1 MSSLFE
7 MKARSPVV
15 PLEYPRVTEEQ
26 PTVEVGPPVVL
37 DERRSAERAAEQERV
52 VEAAVQRTRE
62 ETRASVLAECEE
74 RMRDDL
80 SVERSAIAHACSSF
94 AQERTRYF
102 AEVEREVVKLAVAIA
117 GRILQREVAMD
128 ATLLAGVVRVALSNL
143 GNQEG
148 AVLHVPEREL
158 EMWRRAIKPTNL
170 QVKADDEM
178 DAGEL
183 RLEAAGGIAEL
194 GIGAQLVEIE
204 RGFFDLLDKR
214 PA

>member
-7 MKARSPVV
+7 MKERLRVV
-15 PLEYPRVTEEQ
+15 PLEYPRVMDEE
-26 PTVEVGPPVVL
+26 PADIVGSPVVH
-37 DERRSAERAAEQERV
+37 DERRSAERAAEQELV
-52 VEAAVQRTRE
+52 VEAAVRRTRE
-62 ETRASVLAECEE
+62 ETRASVFAECDE

-80 SVERSAIAHACSSF
+80 RVERSAIAHACSSF

-117 GRILQREVAMD
+117 SRILQREVAMD
-128 ATLLAGVVRVALSNL
+128 ATLLAGVVRVALSKL
-143 GNQEG
+143 GDQEG
-148 AVLHVPEREL
+148 AVLHVPETEL

-170 QVKADDEM
+170 QVRADAEM